1 MTSIQYGQNN
11 IYEQLRPRSLITGSL
26 LRSKMI
32 AAKELFA
39 GLLKDKKN
47 FKRTR
52 NQFIHKL
59 QKSLLFNSTPRVKKK
74 DWLHCIIQL

>member
-1 MTSIQYGQNN
+1 
-11 IYEQLRPRSLITGSL
+11 
-26 LRSKMI
+26 MI
-32 AAKELFA
+32 AAKQLSA

-47 FKRTR
+47 FKRSR

-59 QKSLLFNSTPRVKKK
+59 QKPLLFNSTPGMKKKKK